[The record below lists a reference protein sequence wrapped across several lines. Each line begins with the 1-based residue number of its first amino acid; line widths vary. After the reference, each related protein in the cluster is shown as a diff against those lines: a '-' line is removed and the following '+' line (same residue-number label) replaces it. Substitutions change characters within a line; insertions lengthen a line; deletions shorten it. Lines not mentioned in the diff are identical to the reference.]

1 MDGISDHDGK
11 SCPNRAIDFRGG
23 RQATRGVVRAVLNL
37 SQQGGGRVSHLSQA
51 SPLLLSTAML
61 RETGR

>member
-11 SCPNRAIDFRGG
+11 SCLNRATDLRGG
-23 RQATRGVVRAVLNL
+23 RQATRGVVRAV
-37 SQQGGGRVSHLSQA
+37 SQQGGGGTSHLSQA